1 MRYDEKI
8 GGFTLIEMMLAMVLL
23 AVILGAVYS
32 SFSLSEKAL
41 NGLDSSLLELQECR
55 NALDRMSREVDS
67 TFYNSS
73 DTNCIFKIEDRDIF
87 GKETSRFRFTA
98 LSPIIPGLS
107 AISYYVVKKDSK
119 LTLYKK
125 IYSTLKPGN
134 SDNGVDTMDGAD
146 SSPNAAGVNNISSA
160 NGLNIMGGADS
171 SSNAAGANS
180 VSYSNGTD
188 IIEGV
193 DSFTVEADNNG
204 TWVKTWD
211 ASVTGTIP
219 DKVRIT
225 ITVLMKGKPV
235 TLYETVTPKIG
246 NSL

>member
-1 MRYDEKI
+1 MHA
-8 GGFTLIEMMLAMVLL
+8 GGFTLIELMFVMVLL
-23 AVILGAVYS
+23 VIILGALYS
-32 SFSLSEKAL
+32 SFSLAEKAL

-55 NALDRMSREVDS
+55 NALDRMSREIDS

-98 LSPIIPGLS
+98 LSPIIPGIS
-107 AISYYVVKKDSK
+107 AISYYVEEKDGK

-125 IYSTLKPGN
+125 IHSMLNPDNAGNGGDTLGGTN
-134 SDNGVDTMDGAD
+134 
-146 SSPNAAGVNNISSA
+146 SSPNASGVNGASSG

-180 VSYSNGTD
+180 VSFGNGTD
-188 IIEGV
+188 IIDKV

-204 TWVKTWD
+204 AWVKTWD

-219 DKVRIT
+219 DKIRIT

-246 NSL
+246 NTL